1 MASLKDM
8 LSPEPK
14 DSEEPMDG
22 ADDQDDASAAE
33 DAVKAFWE
41 ACSSGDFKAAAESL
55 RDAVDLCGSMPDEHD
70 EAGDMDDGSL
80 EGTAIGGHGGHA
92 ALLLMPGGKK

>member
-1 MASLKDM
+1 MSSLKDM

-22 ADDQDDASAAE
+22 ADDQDDAGAAE

-70 EAGDMDDGSL
+70 EAGDMDDEGS
-80 EGTAIGGHGGHA
+80 GGHGGHA

>member
-70 EAGDMDDGSL
+70 EAGDMDDEGS
-80 EGTAIGGHGGHA
+80 GGHGGHA

>member
-55 RDAVDLCGSMPDEHD
+55 RDAVDLCGSMPDEH
-70 EAGDMDDGSL
+70 EAGDMDDEGS
-80 EGTAIGGHGGHA
+80 GGHGGHA